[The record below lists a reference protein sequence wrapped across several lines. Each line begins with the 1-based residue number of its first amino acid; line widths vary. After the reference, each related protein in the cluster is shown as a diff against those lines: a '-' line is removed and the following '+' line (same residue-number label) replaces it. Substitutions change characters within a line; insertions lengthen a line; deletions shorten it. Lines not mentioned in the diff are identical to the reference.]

1 MKYITYTSLT
11 NNGGRR
17 IIIHV
22 QVECVVLYSGLL
34 AVKLKCTPAISEG
47 WFIRGTRSA
56 TEEWCCEFYACRYN
70 WTAQSTFVSQL

>member
-1 MKYITYTSLT
+1 MKYTTYTSLT
-11 NNGGRR
+11 NNGGRM

-47 WFIRGTRSA
+47 CSYVLVHSETQCNGR
-56 TEEWCCEFYACRYN
+56 
-70 WTAQSTFVSQL
+70 VVL